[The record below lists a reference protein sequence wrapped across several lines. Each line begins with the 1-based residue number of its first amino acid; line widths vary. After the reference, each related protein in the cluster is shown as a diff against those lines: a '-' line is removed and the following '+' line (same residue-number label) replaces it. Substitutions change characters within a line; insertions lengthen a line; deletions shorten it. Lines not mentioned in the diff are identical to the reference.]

1 MIFRNC
7 YMKFHEPSGKWNL
20 WQFWNI
26 TSSIYAK
33 YHVHIMLLFVYTT
46 THTWFVIFTCR
57 YFKLSW
63 NTTALSQSN
72 CRNFSC
78 SSITFGN
85 STMCKYR
92 QRGFIWMVTLQDFVR
107 RHKSESHL
115 NVQNS
120 IKHSGS
126 EFRVKQQINGKIL
139 TGTLL
144 LLRHMKRQV
153 LKFRLRGRRY
163 PCSFS

>member
-1 MIFRNC
+1 
-7 YMKFHEPSGKWNL
+7 
-20 WQFWNI
+20 
-26 TSSIYAK
+26 
-33 YHVHIMLLFVYTT
+33 
-46 THTWFVIFTCR
+46 
-57 YFKLSW
+57 
-63 NTTALSQSN
+63 
-72 CRNFSC
+72 
-78 SSITFGN
+78 
-85 STMCKYR
+85 
-92 QRGFIWMVTLQDFVR
+92 MVTLQDFVR

-144 LLRHMKRQV
+144 LLGHMKRQV
-153 LKFRLRGRRY
+153 LKFRLKGRRY